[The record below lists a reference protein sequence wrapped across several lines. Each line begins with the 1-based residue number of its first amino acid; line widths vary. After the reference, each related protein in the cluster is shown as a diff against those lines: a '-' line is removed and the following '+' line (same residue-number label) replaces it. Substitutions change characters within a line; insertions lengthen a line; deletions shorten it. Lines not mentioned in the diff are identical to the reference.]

1 MDDIYKYNQALQ
13 EASSRSNYANELKSE
28 LQNKFNEKATELKE
42 KITAGTEPIAIAMAH
57 KGAAQLAKNLIPKT
71 VQTIK
76 NLTSGNLQGAVD
88 TVKSTLGNVVSKN
101 NSVDDI
107 GDDDYY
113 RLPAAE
119 NSNPFSGPTIQP
131 DESSGYMDES
141 PLQQPRTLSQEG
153 SAVENVGTDV
163 VENTAEDGVVG
174 GLAEGESVL
183 TTSAIAEG
191 GFNPVADIA
200 SLGLGLVLGFASIFG
215 VKKHEA
221 VNNMTPLN
229 PSTQFGV

>member
-76 NLTSGNLQGAVD
+76 NLTSGNLQGGAVD

-113 RLPAAE
+113 RLPAAQ
-119 NSNPFSGPTIQP
+119 NSNPFTSSGQNAEGDP
-131 DESSGYMDES
+131 DETS
-141 PLQQPRTLSQEG
+141 LQEPRTLSQDG
-153 SAVENVGTDV
+153 SDAVENVGTDV

>member
-113 RLPAAE
+113 RLPAAQ
-119 NSNPFSGPTIQP
+119 NSDPFT
-131 DESSGYMDES
+131 SSRPIVQTDDTFKDDES

-153 SAVENVGTDV
+153 SAAENIGTDV
-163 VENTAEDGVVG
+163 VENTDGVVG

>member
-88 TVKSTLGNVVSKN
+88 TVKSTLGNKTTLP

-107 GDDDYY
+107 TDDDYY
-113 RLPAAE
+113 RLPAAQ
-119 NSNPFSGPTIQP
+119 NSDPFTSSRPTVQT
-131 DESSGYMDES
+131 DDTFKDDES

-153 SAVENVGTDV
+153 SAI
-163 VENTAEDGVVG
+163 ENTADAAEDGVVG
-174 GLAEGESVL
+174 GLAETESVV
-183 TTSAIAEG
+183 TSGAIAEG